1 MIGVVV
7 VTAAAMDF
15 IFFTIRPAVVFATT
29 LTGIFPLTSKA
40 FRDTRKP
47 TRNKWLDLEPG
58 LSAKKK
64 KNNNNNLKGYVFV
77 KHV

>member
-47 TRNKWLDLEPG
+47 TRNK
-58 LSAKKK
+58 
-64 KNNNNNLKGYVFV
+64 
-77 KHV
+77 